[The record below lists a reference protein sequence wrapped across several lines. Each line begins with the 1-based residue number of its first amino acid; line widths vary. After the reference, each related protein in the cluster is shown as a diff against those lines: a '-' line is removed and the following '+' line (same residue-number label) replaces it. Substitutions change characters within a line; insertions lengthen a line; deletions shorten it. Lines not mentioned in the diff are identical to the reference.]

1 MKKIDLVFGIAFCAL
16 CAGLAISGLFGCE
29 PGIVYAVI
37 VAVVSF
43 GWMGY
48 VLIREYRNSKR
59 N

>member
-1 MKKIDLVFGIAFCAL
+1 MKKIDLIIGIAFCAL